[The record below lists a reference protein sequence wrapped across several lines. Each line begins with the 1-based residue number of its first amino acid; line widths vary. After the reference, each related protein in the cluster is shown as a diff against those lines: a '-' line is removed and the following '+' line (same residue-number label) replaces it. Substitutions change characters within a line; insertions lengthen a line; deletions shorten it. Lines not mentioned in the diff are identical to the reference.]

1 MNTHTRPTSF
11 LVFIVLAL
19 MVSAC
24 TPKVATGPEQ
34 TFTVDVP
41 RPETDDPTEVTLE
54 IKVPKG
60 TITLTGGA
68 EGLVQGDITYNAA
81 EYKPQM
87 TTGDGTLLISQTAP
101 HTVFVSVQNDV
112 INRWD
117 LRLGDAPLTL
127 GIRLE
132 TGDHTVEFADSLPAG
147 LNVNVNAGVGIVY
160 LIVAP
165 GLTAQVTL
173 GEKKLLD
180 VTTRGD
186 WTQTGDVYATG
197 SGPAALT
204 ITVNISGGDLTL
216 DSQ

>member
-1 MNTHTRPTSF
+1 MNTHTRLTPF
-11 LVFIVLAL
+11 LALAVLAL
-19 MVSAC
+19 MASAC
-24 TPKVATGPEQ
+24 TPKLAIGPEQ

-54 IKVPKG
+54 IEVPAG
-60 TITLTGGA
+60 TIALAGGG
-68 EGLVQGDITYNAA
+68 EGLIQGAITYNAA
-81 EYKPQM
+81 EYEPQM

-101 HTVFVSVQNDV
+101 RTVVVTVQNDV
-112 INRWD
+112 INQWD
-117 LRLGDAPLTL
+117 LRLGAAPLDL
-127 GIRLE
+127 DIRLG
-132 TGDHTVEFADSLPAG
+132 TGDHTVEFAESLPVD
-147 LNVNVNAGVGIVY
+147 LNVNLTASVGKVY
-160 LIVAP
+160 LIIDPDLV
-165 GLTAQVTL
+165 AQVTL
-173 GEKKLLD
+173 GERKLLD